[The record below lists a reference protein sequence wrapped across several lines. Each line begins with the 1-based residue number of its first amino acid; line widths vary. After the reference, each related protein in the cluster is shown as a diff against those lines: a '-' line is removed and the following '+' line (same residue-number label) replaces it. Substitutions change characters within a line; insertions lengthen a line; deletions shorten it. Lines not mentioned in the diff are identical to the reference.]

1 METYLILLEW
11 DTNPFKKEWDADSYP
26 AWGWGSRTSDS

>member
-11 DTNPFKKEWDADSYP
+11 DTNPFKKEWDADPYP
-26 AWGWGSRTSDS
+26 AWGWGSWTSDS